1 MIPSYTRP
9 GMADS
14 LYEFRV
20 LGVVLDRW
28 TTTIC
33 RSLSAGRWGKFPY
46 KHDWDMIILALLP
59 STFDMARISPRHI
72 NLRVGFLPHRIE
84 AIQP

>member
-14 LYEFRV
+14 RYEFGV
-20 LGVVLDRW
+20 LGVVLDRR
-28 TTTIC
+28 TTTIG
-33 RSLSAGRWGKFPY
+33 RPLNARRWGEFPC

-59 STFDMARISPRHI
+59 STFDMARISPRQI
-72 NLRVGFLPHRIE
+72 NLRIGFLPHRIE